1 MADAVSFN
9 ILVDIS
15 SGPNALLVSKVCN
28 SSIISSSEQ
37 RSSGGHWSESTCNL
51 SVSEMSRG
59 GTEWFKQLEKNWFN
73 IVAFSLSDEATEPSS
88 ERVGI
93 DGDEVLSFF
102 TALQNFLAFEDR
114 LLNFSTWDFLALRRS
129 DTSLLRLTLY
139 FNQEAEVLNCLA
151 LLKRTFR
158 LLIPFVSLLFS
169 QGALLPAVEVEH
181 GIHVP

>member
-15 SGPNALLVSKVCN
+15 SGPDALLVSKVCN
-28 SSIISSSEQ
+28 SSVISSSEQ
-37 RSSGGHWSESTCNL
+37 RSLGGHWSESTCNL
-51 SVSEMSRG
+51 LVSEMSRG
-59 GTEWFKQLEKNWFN
+59 GTERFKQLEKNWFN

-88 ERVGI
+88 VRVGI

-114 LLNFSTWDFLALRRS
+114 LLNFSMWDFLALRKS
-129 DTSLLRLTLY
+129 DTSLLRVTLY
-139 FNQEAEVLNCLA
+139 FNQEAEVFNCLA

-158 LLIPFVSLLFS
+158 LLIPFISLLFS
-169 QGALLPAVEVEH
+169 QGALLPAVKVEH
-181 GIHVP
+181 GIHAP